1 MKETEECDREQENQV
16 FYISSE
22 SAFDEEVIKT
32 NAKACKVQIC
42 AQYFQFQARLAEI
55 IKEQEKWKE
64 LAKKITEEIQLER
77 KREEALKNKNREI
90 VASTHEGV
98 FSSLEALNRE
108 PQVTAIRK
116 IDNTVA
122 KIAGEMKQARV
133 IEKVQA
139 VVDAKKQR
147 RKLEIKEVKQ
157 VHIGEI
163 LEKGTTIMKAVTATK
178 DPKVEQLQK
187 LKDKLGGYLE
197 QFKQQRETL
206 KSFLN

>member
-1 MKETEECDREQENQV
+1 MREMEECDRKEENQL
-16 FYISSE
+16 FYISPE

-32 NAKACKVQIC
+32 NAKASKVQIC

-77 KREEALKNKNREI
+77 KREEALKNKDREI
-90 VASTHEGV
+90 MASTREGV

-108 PQVTAIRK
+108 PQVTGIRK

-122 KIAGEMKQARV
+122 KIAGEIKQAKV

-139 VVDAKKQR
+139 VVDVKKER
-147 RKLEIKEVKQ
+147 RK
-157 VHIGEI
+157 IGR
-163 LEKGTTIMKAVTATK
+163 AHV
-178 DPKVEQLQK
+178 
-187 LKDKLGGYLE
+187 
-197 QFKQQRETL
+197 
-206 KSFLN
+206 